1 MCKMCMEG
9 MLNSLNTDIHD
20 CYRNKWKRS
29 RPHLIKKMMKQK
41 TKRAIDFSTCNHDTK
56 EGFQEESDFTY
67 LKKSYR
73 YGLRKA
79 GKAHSLIDKNCMK
92 CCTPL
97 LPVHE
102 GGDVN

>member
-1 MCKMCMEG
+1 MIATEK
-9 MLNSLNTDIHD
+9 L
-20 CYRNKWKRS
+20 KRS
-29 RPHLIKKMMKQK
+29 RRHSIEKMTKLKTPHAL
-41 TKRAIDFSTCNHDTK
+41 DFSTCHHNTK

-73 YGLRKA
+73 DGLRKV

-102 GGDVN
+102 GGDAN

>member
-1 MCKMCMEG
+1 MCKRCMEG
-9 MLNSLNTDIHD
+9 MLNSLNTDIH
-20 CYRNKWKRS
+20 YRHRNKLKRS
-29 RPHLIKKMMKQK
+29 RRHLVEKMTKPK
-41 TKRAIDFSTCNHDTK
+41 TKLVIDVITSHHVTK

-67 LKKSYR
+67 LKKLYR
-73 YGLRKA
+73 DGLRKA

>member
-1 MCKMCMEG
+1 MWKRCMER
-9 MLNSLNTDIHD
+9 MLNSLNTDVTVRHG
-20 CYRNKWKRS
+20 NKLKRS
-29 RPHLIKKMMKQK
+29 RCHILEYI
-41 TKRAIDFSTCNHDTK
+41 TKPKAKCVIDFSTCNHDTK

-67 LKKSYR
+67 LKKLYR
-73 YGLRKA
+73 DLLQKA
-79 GKAHSLIDKNCMK
+79 GKAHSHIGKNCMK

>member
-1 MCKMCMEG
+1 

-20 CYRNKWKRS
+20 CHGNKLKRS
-29 RPHLIKKMMKQK
+29 RRHLIEKMTKSK
-41 TKRAIDFSTCNHDTK
+41 TKRAINFSMCNHDTK

-67 LKKSYR
+67 LKKLYR
-73 YGLRKA
+73 DGLQKA